1 MSHQRLSTPEAS
13 KALGI
18 PVHVISYWLG
28 QIPYPAEQD
37 ENGQWRLTPEALGV
51 LQTVKDLKER
61 NHSMETI
68 RRMVR
73 ELVDTPPPPPPPQ
86 AKAPP
91 VRAPIKEPPAP
102 RIDRAAAA
110 PGADVLPALVPEA
123 SEGAAPPASPPPRI
137 ATPSGRTVEAPD
149 PTVARSE
156 EAPARA
162 GKKPGTKAHPKAGLA
177 ASPPPGQHGSLAAA
191 QVPGGDAG
199 AIAAYVARAVQDALR
214 QETVLSHRYAH
225 AAHQIGKLEAENEHL
240 RSMLNSAQ
248 RRYHREVDEVRARV
262 AELEAE
268 PVQTR
273 TRTPWWAWLTML
285 ALL

>member
-73 ELVDTPPPPPPPQ
+73 ELVD
-86 AKAPP
+86 A
-91 VRAPIKEPPAP
+91 PPAP
-102 RIDRAAAA
+102 PTIAGQARPATTSPPPADAVGAAQRVVEEQAAEAAAR
-110 PGADVLPALVPEA
+110 
-123 SEGAAPPASPPPRI
+123 PPRI

-149 PTVARSE
+149 PTVAPRKPEPGTKSG
-156 EAPARA
+156 ARKPGARA
-162 GKKPGTKAHPKAGLA
+162 GEKPRPMAT
-177 ASPPPGQHGSLAAA
+177 PPAPQMPAAA
-191 QVPGGDAG
+191 MPGGDAG
-199 AIAAYVARAVQDALR
+199 AIAAYVARAVADAVR

-240 RSMLNSAQ
+240 RAMLTTAQ
-248 RRYHREVDEVRARV
+248 RRHQR
-262 AELEAE
+262 ELED
-268 PVQTR
+268 TR
-273 TRTPWWAWLTML
+273 QRLVELEQSPEIERKTPWWAWFTML
-285 ALL
+285 TLFGTVVVMGALVVL

>member
-73 ELVDTPPPPPPPQ
+73 ELVD
-86 AKAPP
+86 A
-91 VRAPIKEPPAP
+91 PPAP
-102 RIDRAAAA
+102 PTSGAAR
-110 PGADVLPALVPEA
+110 PGAGSPAPARADATDEA
-123 SEGAAPPASPPPRI
+123 QRTVEDQAAEAATRPPRI

-149 PTVARSE
+149 PTVAPRKPEPGAKSG
-156 EAPARA
+156 AR
-162 GKKPGTKAHPKAGLA
+162 KPGARSGEKARPLA
-177 ASPPPGQHGSLAAA
+177 PQPAPTVPPAPM
-191 QVPGGDAG
+191 PGGEAG
-199 AIAAYVARAVQDALR
+199 AIAAYVARAVADAVR

-240 RSMLNSAQ
+240 RAMLSTAQ
-248 RRYHREVDEVRARV
+248 RRHQR
-262 AELEAE
+262 ELED
-268 PVQTR
+268 TR
-273 TRTPWWAWLTML
+273 QRVVELEQSPEIERKTPGWAWFTMATL
-285 ALL
+285 FGTVVVLGALVLL

>member
-73 ELVDTPPPPPPPQ
+73 ELVDSPPPPPSAPPSGRPAASPQ
-86 AKAPP
+86 ADPTANAQ
-91 VRAPIKEPPAP
+91 RAVEEQAAE
-102 RIDRAAAA
+102 AAAR
-110 PGADVLPALVPEA
+110 
-123 SEGAAPPASPPPRI
+123 PPRI
-137 ATPSGRTVEAPD
+137 ATPSGRTVDAPD
-149 PTVARSE
+149 PTVAPRKAE
-156 EAPARA
+156 PGAKPGPRKAAPRAGEKPKPLAPAA
-162 GKKPGTKAHPKAGLA
+162 PPAVPA
-177 ASPPPGQHGSLAAA
+177 AP
-191 QVPGGDAG
+191 VPGGDAG
-199 AIAAYVARAVQDALR
+199 AIAAYVARAVADAVR

-240 RSMLNSAQ
+240 RAMLTSSQ
-248 RRYHREVDEVRARV
+248 RRHQRELDDTRQRLV
-262 AELEAE
+262 ELEQHPE
-268 PVQTR
+268 VER
-273 TRTPWWAWLTML
+273 RTPWWAWFTML
-285 ALL
+285 TLLGTVAVLGLLVIL